1 MRPFALRFV
10 PVLAALPFSAELHA
24 AASLLVDDAG
34 TTPTAQCQLES
45 WLSHHTGH
53 REATLVPACGLGN
66 TEWSLAIS
74 HLSNGQGMPWAL
86 GAKRTVVG
94 REGNRLRLAISADA
108 GNDARS
114 GNAGSWSV
122 NVPLSLRL
130 DAAGRV
136 LLHANLGWHAEHG
149 ARGVTRGIGIELPLL
164 PRWSLL
170 AESAWDGA
178 GSNAAQ
184 FGVRRELGT
193 AGATLDVLGGRRV
206 GDQGE
211 RWMTLGLNL
220 PLSR

>member
-1 MRPFALRFV
+1 MRLFALRFV
-10 PVLAALPFSAELHA
+10 PVLAALPLSAELHA

-34 TTPTAQCQLES
+34 TTPAAQCQLES
-45 WLSHHTGH
+45 WLSHNTGH

-66 TEWSLAIS
+66 TEWSLGIS
-74 HLSNGQGMPWAL
+74 HLSNGQGMPWTL

-94 REGNRLRLAISADA
+94 RDGDRLLLAISADT

-122 NVPLSLRL
+122 NVPLSLRP

-136 LLHANLGWHAEHG
+136 LLHANLGWHAEQG
-149 ARGVTRGIGIELPLL
+149 ARGMTGGIGMELPLL
-164 PRWSLL
+164 PHWALL
-170 AESAWDGA
+170 AEGARDAA
-178 GSNAAQ
+178 GSKAAQ
-184 FGVRRELGT
+184 FGVRRELGA
-193 AGATLDVLGGRRV
+193 AGATLDVLAGRRF
-206 GDQGE
+206 GDEGE